1 MRIRTAT
8 YILLAVIISIL
19 VVLGSRLLRTPETCS
34 ETALDAVLAGGRL
47 VLPDQCVILAHSTKI
62 ITGNVVIQAQANFTV
77 IGTHYEAAAHRVFE
91 VRDGAT
97 LSLENIIVTEGQVIN
112 NSDRLVIG
120 GAGILN
126 YGTLELLNSH
136 IEHNRTRRGIGAGI
150 YNGETGI
157 VQIENTEIALNSSLG
172 APGAGI
178 VNLGQMTLTNST
190 VHHNLASE
198 VENDEMAGFA
208 AGIWNQGTMTVH
220 STNIHD
226 NTASRDVGVL
236 NMGHLTMTHSHITH
250 NIATLPNLCS
260 GGGAGVINTEN
271 ATAIIY
277 SSTISHNRASKYGG
291 GIVNW
296 SEMTVRSSSIIHN
309 DACSTVGGI
318 MNIRTGDL
326 TIENSIIAENTAGR
340 YQPGRWGLAN
350 LATTDGVTPTFVGQ
364 NNYWGSADGPSG
376 EGPGSG
382 DGIYGAEPTSYTPW
396 LVQPPDWARNKI
408 SGRYSLY
415 PARA

>member
-8 YILLAVIISIL
+8 YILLAVSISML
-19 VVLGSRLLRTPETCS
+19 VGLGVRLLRAPEACS
-34 ETALDAVLAGGRL
+34 EAALDAVLDGGRL
-47 VLPDQCVILAHSTKI
+47 VLPDQCVILTHSTKV
-62 ITGNVVIQAQANFTV
+62 ITGNTVIQAQANFTV
-77 IGTHYEAAAHRVFE
+77 IGAHYEAAAHRVFE
-91 VRDGAT
+91 VREGAT
-97 LSLENIIVTEGQVIN
+97 LRLENIIVTEGQVI
-112 NSDRLVIG
+112 DEGDHLVIG

-150 YNGETGI
+150 YNAETGNA
-157 VQIENTEIALNSSLG
+157 QIENTEIALNSSLG

-178 VNLGQMTLTNST
+178 VNLGQMTLIDSS

-198 VENDEMAGFA
+198 VHGDEMAGFA
-208 AGIWNQGTMTVH
+208 AGIWNRGEITIRN
-220 STNIHD
+220 TNIHD
-226 NTASRDVGVL
+226 NTASWEVGIL
-236 NMGHLTMTHSHITH
+236 NMGHLTLTHSQITH
-250 NIATLPNLCS
+250 NVATTPNLCS
-260 GGGAGVINTEN
+260 GGGAGITNGEG
-271 ATAIIY
+271 ATAIID
-277 SSTISHNRASKYGG
+277 STTISHNRASKYGG

-296 SEMTVRSSSIIHN
+296 GEMIVRSSSITHN

-318 MNIRTGDL
+318 MNIRTGNL

-340 YQPGRWGLAN
+340 YRPRRWGLAN

-396 LVQPPDWARNKI
+396 LVQPPDWARN
-408 SGRYSLY
+408 
-415 PARA
+415 